1 MMAAEACPGI
11 ARATWLLLIVK
22 EANDADADADA
33 DEDADEVS
41 GI

>member
-1 MMAAEACPGI
+1 MAAKLGYD
-11 ARATWLLLIVK
+11 LIVK
-22 EANDADADADA
+22 EANDADADAGA